1 RPHQAGPF
9 VIPFAQERSYPAIR
23 SIFQFVT
30 SGRLDHEVV
39 IKGPSAPAGGPYPGI
54 GTADSADGRLI
65 TLIAQAR
72 IRRRVPEGG
81 PLQHHCPAFARCCP
95 KIPSFRRAVD
105 TGRGLFSW
113 LGGGQWGDSIM
124 TIKASARSALILAA
138 GLLVSFAAPPPAMA
152 AGTDA
157 DSAAVSKP
165 ESATSGKS
173 VRQGSRYLK
182 KRYAQRKHP
191 RAASKSAESKKAD
204 EKRVAD
210 ASGATPPAMPEWLA
224 NANAQ
229 MTAADA
235 APDGAKDTAKAMSA
249 AMSEKA
255 NTVLQAAADK
265 PADGEA
271 PPDTAAAAPDQL
283 NEADRALHNDV
294 DKALQE

>member
-1 RPHQAGPF
+1 
-9 VIPFAQERSYPAIR
+9 
-23 SIFQFVT
+23 
-30 SGRLDHEVV
+30 
-39 IKGPSAPAGGPYPGI
+39 
-54 GTADSADGRLI
+54 
-65 TLIAQAR
+65 
-72 IRRRVPEGG
+72 
-81 PLQHHCPAFARCCP
+81 
-95 KIPSFRRAVD
+95 
-105 TGRGLFSW
+105 
-113 LGGGQWGDSIM
+113 
-124 TIKASARSALILAA
+124 
-138 GLLVSFAAPPPAMA
+138 MA
-152 AGTDA
+152 AGADA

-165 ESATSGKS
+165 EGATSVKS
-173 VRQGSRYLK
+173 GSRYQK
-182 KRYAQRKHP
+182 KHYAHRKDTP
-191 RAASKSAESKKAD
+191 TASKFAESKKAD

-265 PADGEA
+265 PADAVA

-294 DKALQE
+294 DKALQEAPSTQTVAMASAIKPAAEGAAQAANSDSSTLDKTSLIGKIFIAFGALLTMASAARMFMA